1 MSYNDQ
7 TTVQDEDALRIG
19 SVKWEVGASVGTL
32 VDVGALRGAAFKEG
46 FTPEEIESDN
56 AGIISKGVTDHMVLV
71 SAELMELDLATFAN
85 IYAGMGTLTTVAAAP
100 ISITDEAVEVNDYDL
115 VAFENRNGD
124 RSEVSSIVVAD
135 AATPT
140 ITYIRDCDYV
150 VVTKPNGFTAIARAF
165 ATEIETASALI
176 AAAVTANTFT
186 LSAGAWDAQ
195 PAVGDHITVAG
206 FVNTTNNG
214 VFTVNAVSSTVIT
227 VDENLATEA
236 EGASITITRGGIA
249 DGATVYADYDY
260 TPLASQSYTTGG
272 KNTLTDRVM
281 RFTNE
286 DVDGKVFRLTV
297 YKAVIQDGL
306 DLTFPMDKS
315 LEPIRLP
322 ISIKGT
328 LDVSRASG
336 DQLLGIYDEQNAT

>member
-85 IYAGMGTLTTVAAAP
+85 IYAGIGTLTTVAAAP
-100 ISITDEAVEVNDYDL
+100 VSITDEAVEVNDYDL

-165 ATEIETASALI
+165 ATVIEADSIKI
-176 AAAVTANTFT
+176 AVESTSEYV
-186 LSAGAWDAQ
+186 LSAGAYDVL
-195 PAVGDHITVAG
+195 PAIGDHITVTG
-206 FVNTTNNG
+206 FTTAANNG
-214 VFTVNAVSSTVIT
+214 VKTVLLTEATKIT
-227 VDENLATEA
+227 VSDTLSNEA
-236 EGASITITRGGIA
+236 EGDTINITKGAIA

-328 LDVSRASG
+328 LDTSRTSG
-336 DQLLGIYDEQNAT
+336 DQLFGIYDEQNAT